1 MKKDRQVKYP
11 CIYTHFKH
19 NPEGDF
25 NNYTYCTMGIS
36 KPMKRDDFEK
46 VVFRCFNAV
55 NTETEQTFSV
65 FAIGNNLYHY
75 EDSYKGELVI
85 YKSLYDGRKPW
96 ARPVNEFLSKV
107 PEGRESENPTGQ
119 VYRFEEVNN
128 ETKL

>member
-25 NNYTYCTMGIS
+25 NNYIYCTMGIS
-36 KPMKRDDFEK
+36 KPMKPSDFEIVAFK
-46 VVFRCFNAV
+46 CFNAI
-55 NTETEQTFSV
+55 NTETNEAFSV
-65 FAIGNNLYHY
+65 FAIGKELYHY
-75 EDSYKGELVI
+75 ESSYKGELVI

-96 ARPVNEFLSKV
+96 ARPVREFLSKV

-119 VYRFEEVNN
+119 IYRFEEVDR
-128 ETKL
+128 